1 MSNADLPGYATK
13 RNERLMSHIVPSPC
27 GLWTFHL
34 QTVVPKQRLIPVQ
47 AKTEDDWKERKLS
60 LRMWMVRNFGFAL
73 CLGGVA
79 GCTVGP
85 DFKRPDAPQV
95 SGYTTTP
102 VAEQTVASP
111 GILGNEQ
118 RLVTAQVPV
127 GWWKELNSAKLNSSI
142 ELAFKASP
150 TLSAAQA
157 TLRQA
162 KQNYAA
168 QSGSTELPQ
177 VNANLGAQRQGTN
190 SAAMGLSGG
199 ERTSNLYNA
208 SVAVSYDLDLA
219 GGSRRGLE
227 ALVAQVDY
235 QSFQLEGVRLDLA
248 ANVALAAI
256 SQAQLTEQI
265 KASKEILRAQQEQ
278 FEITQK
284 RLDAG
289 AASENDVLALQTEV
303 EQTRAGIPGL
313 NNRLEQSRHLLAV
326 LTGQFPGAADVQSFT
341 LADFSLPAD
350 LPLSVPSELVRR
362 RPDIR
367 ASEALLH
374 AASAQYGVAIAKL
387 YPQLTLTGNL
397 GSQALT
403 AASLFGPGS
412 MIWSLGGQLAQPL
425 FNPGLRSNTRAA
437 EAGLDAADANY
448 RQTVLQALR
457 NVADV
462 LRTIESDA
470 KAQLSLV
477 TASESAHQSL
487 ALVQQQY
494 ALGAASYLQLLQAQQ
509 QAQQVRINVLAIQA
523 QRLVNTVALYQAM
536 GGNWVEPR

>member
-1 MSNADLPGYATK
+1 MESIFNTK
-13 RNERLMSHIVPSPC
+13 VAAREGMKTPLRKPIVR
-27 GLWTFHL
+27 G
-34 QTVVPKQRLIPVQ
+34 V
-47 AKTEDDWKERKLS
+47 
-60 LRMWMVRNFGFAL
+60 GFAL
-73 CLGGVA
+73 CLGVIA

-102 VAEQTVASP
+102 LAEQTVASP

-118 RLVTAQVPV
+118 RLVTAQVPA
-127 GWWKELNSAKLNSSI
+127 GWWKELKSAKLNSSI

-162 KQNYAA
+162 EQNYAA

-177 VNANLGAQRQGTN
+177 VNAKLGAQRQGTN
-190 SAAMGLSGG
+190 SAAMGLPGG

-219 GGSRRGLE
+219 GGSRRELE
-227 ALVAQVDY
+227 ALAAQVDY
-235 QSFQLEGVRLDLA
+235 QSFQLEGARLDLA
-248 ANVALAAI
+248 ANVARAAI

-289 AASENDVLALQTEV
+289 AASENEVLALQTEV

-313 NNRLEQSRHLLAV
+313 NNQLEQSRHLLAV
-326 LTGQFPGAADVQSFT
+326 LTGQFPGAADVQYFT

-387 YPQLTLTGNL
+387 YPQLTLTGSL

-412 MIWSLGGQLAQPL
+412 LIWSLGGQLAQPL

-437 EAGLDAADANY
+437 EAGLDAAGANY

-470 KAQLSLV
+470 EAQLSLV
-477 TASESAHQSL
+477 TAGESAQKSL
-487 ALVQQQY
+487 VLIQQQY
-494 ALGAASYLQLLQAQQ
+494 ALGAASYVQLLQAQQ

-536 GGNWVEPR
+536 GGDWVEPR

>member
-1 MSNADLPGYATK
+1 MRKPAKDVPLIEAPKNIKELSMESILNTK
-13 RNERLMSHIVPSPC
+13 AAAREEMISP
-27 GLWTFHL
+27 LRTW
-34 QTVVPKQRLIPVQ
+34 VVRGV
-47 AKTEDDWKERKLS
+47 
-60 LRMWMVRNFGFAL
+60 GFVL
-73 CLGGVA
+73 CLGGIA

-85 DFKRPDAPQV
+85 DFKRPAAPQV

-102 VAEQTVASP
+102 VAEQTAASR

-118 RLVTAQVPV
+118 RLVTAQVPA
-127 GWWKELNSAKLNSSI
+127 GWWKELDSAKLNSLI

-168 QSGSTELPQ
+168 LSGSTELPQ
-177 VNANLGAQRQGTN
+177 VNAKLGAQRQGTN
-190 SAAMGLSGG
+190 SAAMGLPGG

-219 GGSRRGLE
+219 GGSRRELE
-227 ALVAQVDY
+227 ALAAQIDY

-265 KASKEILRAQQEQ
+265 KASKEILRAEQEQ
-278 FEITQK
+278 LEITQK

-289 AASENDVLALQTEV
+289 AASENEVLALQTEV

-350 LPLSVPSELVRR
+350 LPMSVPSELVRR

-387 YPQLTLTGNL
+387 YPQLTLTGTL

-403 AASLFGPGS
+403 TASLFGPGS
-412 MIWSLGGQLAQPL
+412 LIWSLGGQLAQPL

-437 EAGLDAADANY
+437 EAGLDAAGANY

-470 KAQLSLV
+470 EAQVSLV
-477 TASESAHQSL
+477 TASESAQKSL
-487 ALVQQQY
+487 VLIQQQY
-494 ALGAASYLQLLQAQQ
+494 ALGAASYVQLLQAQQ

-536 GGNWVEPR
+536 GGDWVEPR